1 MEYTVILTKKPN
13 APWQAVVPALPS
25 CAAEAATREE
35 VLAQIRAELTQS
47 QIEVVKLDVPL
58 NGTAAQPSLNGSG
71 YTTFEQEWPDYAKFK
86 DDPTWDAI
94 FDEIE
99 RERERYRVGE

>member
-35 VLAQIRAELTQS
+35 VLAQIQDELTQS
-47 QIEVVKLDVPL
+47 LIEVVKLEVPL
-58 NGTAAQPSLNGSG
+58 NGAAGQAPLNGAVHL
-71 YTTFEQEWPDYAKFK
+71 TFEQEWPDYAKFK
-86 DDPTWDAI
+86 DDPTWDTI

-99 RERERYRVGE
+99 RERDRHRVG

>member
-13 APWQAVVPALPS
+13 SPWQAVVPALPS
-25 CAAEAATREE
+25 CAAEAETREE
-35 VLAQIRAELTQS
+35 VIAQIQNELTQS
-47 QIEVVKLDVPL
+47 LIEVVKLEVPL
-58 NGTAAQPSLNGSG
+58 NGVAGQALIADSAN
-71 YTTFEQEWPDYAKFK
+71 TTFEQEWPDYARFK

-99 RERERYRVGE
+99 RERDRQRMGE